1 MREDVIQPNWIEMFK
16 LMHAHK
22 NGTPVDEVFHEI
34 MVNNW
39 LSSNNSYGM
48 KIYGTF
54 SLYVLTIN
62 LP

>member
-1 MREDVIQPNWIEMFK
+1 MFK

-22 NGTPVDEVFHEI
+22 NGTLVDEVFHEI